1 MDTGAKLK
9 FQIVG
14 SVDAKPF
21 EQKIS
26 NESPV
31 GAAVLGHKKGDV
43 VEVNA
48 PAGVVKYKVMSIS
61 K

>member
-1 MDTGAKLK
+1 METGAKLK

-26 NESPV
+26 NESPI
-31 GAAVLGHKKGDV
+31 GAAVLGHKKGDLV
-43 VEVNA
+43 DVA
-48 PAGVVKYKVMSIS
+48 TPAGIATYKVMSIS